1 MSPPPEDDD
10 IPEDYGEPV
19 DPSVPPPVV
28 RDPEEAAIELL
39 TAELGVKRL
48 DPAP

>member
-1 MSPPPEDDD
+1 
-10 IPEDYGEPV
+10 
-19 DPSVPPPVV
+19 VV

-48 DPAP
+48 DPTP